1 MAITVQLI
9 RAEQAMSILLHL
21 CPVSGWP
28 VTRIDRPDHDT
39 RAMTAYKPKPY
50 KVFSNSVSCSIRS
63 NIHVRDKKM
72 SEQCWKL
79 EHSM

>member
-28 VTRIDRPDHDT
+28 VTRIDRPHHDT
-39 RAMTAYKPKPY
+39 RAMTAYKPKLERQIIM
-50 KVFSNSVSCSIRS
+50 KRIREKT
-63 NIHVRDKKM
+63 VKK
-72 SEQCWKL
+72 KN
-79 EHSM
+79 

>member
-39 RAMTAYKPKPY
+39 RAMTAYKPKLERQIIM
-50 KVFSNSVSCSIRS
+50 KRIREKT
-63 NIHVRDKKM
+63 VKK
-72 SEQCWKL
+72 KN
-79 EHSM
+79 